1 MSPSASLA
9 VARIERLT
17 VRARE
22 GARSMREAN
31 ERLIAPDAPD
41 LDFERAHSY
50 RAGYAD
56 SLERTAQWLDEALAE
71 IDRAELAIGAV
82 SP

>member
-31 ERLIAPDAPD
+31 ERLIAPGEPD
-41 LDFERAHSY
+41 LDFERAHAY

-56 SLERTAQWLDEALAE
+56 SLERSAQCLDTVRAE
-71 IDRAELAIGAV
+71 IELAARALGGA
-82 SP
+82 S